1 MTGGTGLDTGR
12 VLALLFVALT
22 LGAGQLLFKLAAER
36 LVIGRGAVALFV
48 SFLSGPMLA
57 ALALYALATVLW
69 VYLLHGLELSRAYPF
84 IAVAFALVP
93 LLAWLLLG
101 ESLGLRYWA
110 GLGVMIAGL
119 YIISTSI

>member
-1 MTGGTGLDTGR
+1 MTGGTGLDAGR
-12 VLALLFVALT
+12 ALALLLVALT

-36 LVIGRGAVALFV
+36 LVIGQGAAALV
-48 SFLSGPMLA
+48 LSFISRPMLG
-57 ALALYALATVLW
+57 ALTLYALATVLW

-101 ESLGLRYWA
+101 ESLGVRYWV
-110 GLGVMIAGL
+110 GLGVMLAGL